1 MKFGV
6 WIPSYCYPGLDYER
20 VRREVHGFSRKANDL
35 GLDLFAIDHLLHA
48 PGLYG
53 MPWLEPLTVL
63 TYASAVAPDVRIGT
77 GILVLPLRHP
87 VILAKQVAT
96 LDFVTGGRFIFG
108 VGPGWDPKEFEAV
121 GNNVSERGARTD
133 EILAAVRR
141 LLSEENVTF
150 EGRYYRFCGLT
161 IEPRPPK
168 LPEIWVSGGSRLP
181 DPQYTADK
189 PELAASVLR
198 RILGSDAWLARNSG
212 TNEWLKRDWAQIR
225 QALHDAGRPASDVRF
240 HHVNFTYVVDTDDR
254 EKALALQRPYFQ
266 QVMGDHRSFEHLETC
281 YLMGTVEDIVA
292 KLRDLQ
298 EAGLEYTVIGPTSDD
313 LEQLELIAD
322 RIVPALAQ

>member
-6 WIPSYCYPGLDYER
+6 WIPSYCYPGLDYAR
-20 VRREVHGFSRKANDL
+20 VHQEVHDFSRKANDL
-35 GLDLFAIDHLLHA
+35 GLDLFVIDHLLHA

-63 TYASAVAPDVRIGT
+63 TYASAVAPDVRVGT

-108 VGPGWDPKEFEAV
+108 VGPGWDPREFEAV
-121 GNNVSERGARTD
+121 GHHVSERGARTD

-141 LLSEENVTF
+141 LLTEENVTF
-150 EGRYYRFCGLT
+150 EGRYYQFRELS

-181 DPQYTADK
+181 DPQYTAD
-189 PELAASVLR
+189 PPQLHPSVLR

-212 TNEWLKRDWAQIR
+212 TNEWLKRDWAEIR
-225 QALHDAGRPASDVRF
+225 GALRAQGRPETDVRF

-254 EKALALQRPYFQ
+254 EKALAIQRPFFE
-266 QVMGDHRSFEHLETC
+266 QVMGNHRSFEHLETC
-281 YLMGTVEDIVA
+281 YLMGTPGDIVA

-313 LEQLELIAD
+313 IGQLELIAD
-322 RIVPALAQ
+322 RIVSEL

>member
-6 WIPSYCYPGLDYER
+6 WIPSYCYPGLDYGR
-20 VRREVHGFSRKANDL
+20 VRREVHDFSRKANEL
-35 GLDLFAIDHLLHA
+35 GLDLFVIDHLLHA

-53 MPWLEPLTVL
+53 MPWLEPMTVL
-63 TYASAVAPDVRIGT
+63 TYASAVAQDVRIGT

-87 VILAKQVAT
+87 VILAKQVST

-108 VGPGWDPKEFEAV
+108 VGPGWDPNEFETV
-121 GNNVSERGARTD
+121 GARVSERGARTD
-133 EILAAVRR
+133 EILTAVRR
-141 LLSEENVTF
+141 LLTEENVTF
-150 EGRYYRFCGLT
+150 EGRYYQFRDLT

-181 DPQYTADK
+181 DPEYTAD
-189 PELAASVLR
+189 PPTLADSVLR
-198 RILGSDAWLARNSG
+198 RILSSDAWLARNSG
-212 TNEWLKRDWAQIR
+212 TNEWLKRDWAQITE
-225 QALHDAGRPASDVRF
+225 ALRAAGRPESDVGF

-254 EKALALQRPYFQ
+254 EKALAIQRPFFE
-266 QVMGDHRSFEHLETC
+266 QVMGNHRSQEHLETC
-281 YLMGTVEDIVA
+281 YLMGSVEDIVE

-298 EAGLEYTVIGPTSDD
+298 QAGLRYTVIGPTSDD

-322 RIVPALAQ
+322 RIIPELQ

>member
-1 MKFGV
+1 MRFGV
-6 WIPSYCYPGLDYER
+6 WIPSYCYPGLDYAR
-20 VRREVHGFSRKANDL
+20 VRREVHEFSRKANDL

-63 TYASAVAPDVRIGT
+63 TYASAVAQDVRIGT

-108 VGPGWDPKEFEAV
+108 VGPGWDPNEFEAV
-121 GNNVSERGARTD
+121 GARVSERGTRTD
-133 EILAAVRR
+133 EILASVRR
-141 LLSEENVTF
+141 LLTEENVTF
-150 EGRYYRFCGLT
+150 EGRYYQFRELT

-181 DPQYTADK
+181 DPEYTAD
-189 PELAASVLR
+189 PPTLADSVLR
-198 RILGSDAWLARNSG
+198 RILSADAWLARNSG
-212 TNEWLKRDWAQIR
+212 TNEWLKRDWAQITE
-225 QALHDAGRPASDVRF
+225 ALRAAGRPASDVRF
-240 HHVNFTYVVDTDDR
+240 HHVNFTYVVDTHDR
-254 EKALALQRPYFQ
+254 EKALAIQRPFFA
-266 QVMGDHRSFEHLETC
+266 QVMGDHRDFEHLETC
-281 YLMGTVEDIVA
+281 YLMGSVEDIVE

-298 EAGLEYTVIGPTSDD
+298 QAGLEYAVIGPTSDD

-322 RIVPALAQ
+322 RIIPELQ

>member
-6 WIPSYCYPGLDYER
+6 WIPSYCYPGLDYAR
-20 VRREVHGFSRKANDL
+20 VRQEVHDFSRKANDL
-35 GLDLFAIDHLLHA
+35 RLDLFVIDHLLHA

-63 TYASAVAPDVRIGT
+63 TYASAVAPDVRVGT

-87 VILAKQVAT
+87 VVLAKQVAT

-108 VGPGWDPKEFEAV
+108 VGPGWDPREFEAV
-121 GNNVSERGARTD
+121 GHQVSERGGRTD
-133 EILAAVRR
+133 EILTAVRR
-141 LLSEENVTF
+141 LLTEENVTF
-150 EGRYYRFCGLT
+150 EGRYYQFRELT

-181 DPQYTADK
+181 DPQYTAD
-189 PELAASVLR
+189 PPDLAPSVLR
-198 RILGSDAWLARNSG
+198 RILSSNAWLARNSG

-225 QALHDAGRPASDVRF
+225 EALRAAGRPDSDVRF

-254 EKALALQRPYFQ
+254 EKALAIQRPFFE
-266 QVMGDHRSFEHLETC
+266 QVMGSHRSFEHLETC
-281 YLMGTVEDIVA
+281 YLMGTPADIVG

-298 EAGLEYTVIGPTSDD
+298 DAGLQYTVIGPTSDD
-313 LEQLELIAD
+313 LEQLELIAE
-322 RIVPALAQ
+322 RIVPELS